1 MNSID
6 IVVKTTA
13 GADELKSRSRKLPP
27 RLRTMLIMIDGTL
40 SVGHLQQSA
49 ASLGV
54 PADFLESLEQQGF
67 VAFVPSSA
75 AAPAVAAR
83 AAAPEVDRFRLAQRF
98 MNDTAVDA
106 LGFRAFFF
114 TLKLEKCFTLADL
127 IALMPGYSK
136 AITKGSG
143 DEIAR
148 VLSARAREMLQ

>member
-40 SVGHLQQSA
+40 SVEHLQQSA

-54 PADFLESLEQQGF
+54 PADFLENLEQQGF
-67 VAFVPSSA
+67 VTIITS
-75 AAPAVAAR
+75 AVAAS
-83 AAAPEVDRFRLAQRF
+83 AVAAHVAAPEVDRYRLAQRF

-127 IALMPGYSK
+127 SALMPEYSK

-143 DEIAR
+143 NEISR
-148 VLSARAREMLQ
+148 VLTARAREILR